1 MRVVGGVLGRGVRW
15 GGGRAE
21 WREWPAEVPRLSGR
35 RAGHRHWGSPAHSGS
50 GQCHLASFPYSTRLL
65 LAAAGPGGEET
76 GGSRVELGA
85 AGGARRA
92 GGRRGR
98 SQGGGRPHEVGLPAP
113 FLGDHS
119 PRPRGTCLGVWAVEE
134 AWHPGVGP
142 AGWRRGWGV
151 GPGVSGGE
159 LVWLPACLPGLEL
172 GAVCFD

>member
-98 SQGGGRPHEVGLPAP
+98 SQGGGRPHETLNPGHRTLTSKQESS
-113 FLGDHS
+113 G
-119 PRPRGTCLGVWAVEE
+119 REE
-134 AWHPGVGP
+134 K
-142 AGWRRGWGV
+142 
-151 GPGVSGGE
+151 SGRIFFKYQD
-159 LVWLPACLPGLEL
+159 LTMK
-172 GAVCFD
+172 